1 MSSEYL
7 TTEEAAAHL
16 RVSVET
22 IRRWCRQGKL
32 ATVRF
37 GRAHRIPLRAIL
49 ALDPEHASTETP
61 ADESAEAPTR
71 SEPQS
76 DDADDGDATVTFGD
90 ATEGEVLSPG
100 WTRAE
105 LPDAPERAV
114 RPRPRIIE

>member
-37 GRAHRIPLRAIL
+37 GRAHRIPLRAML
-49 ALDPEHASTETP
+49 ALDPEHAQAEPQPQSTEAP
-61 ADESAEAPTR
+61 AADEPPTSAQP
-71 SEPQS
+71 
-76 DDADDGDATVTFGD
+76 DDAD
-90 ATEGEVLSPG
+90 GEPLSPG
-100 WTRAE
+100 WTRVDPM
-105 LPDAPERAV
+105 PDDRLARGEHGAGYGGRV
-114 RPRPRIIE
+114 VIIE